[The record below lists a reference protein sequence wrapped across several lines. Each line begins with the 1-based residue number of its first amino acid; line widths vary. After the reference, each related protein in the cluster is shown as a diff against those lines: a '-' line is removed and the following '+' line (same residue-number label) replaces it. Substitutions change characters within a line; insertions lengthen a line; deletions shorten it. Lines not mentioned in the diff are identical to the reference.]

1 MEIPSNIDT
10 TLPPEQE
17 LSIIQMRTEIDEMSE
32 KEAKDWLMKHIYI
45 TRLLT
50 HISKQ
55 LVEAIKDA

>member
-1 MEIPSNIDT
+1 MEVPSSIDT

-17 LSIIQMRTEIDEMSE
+17 LSIIQMRTEVDKMSE

-50 HISKQ
+50 YISKQ

>member
-1 MEIPSNIDT
+1 MEVPPTIKT

-17 LSIIQMRTEIDEMSE
+17 LSILKMRPEIDKMSE

-50 HISKQ
+50 YISKQ
-55 LVEAIKDA
+55 LIVAIKDA

>member
-1 MEIPSNIDT
+1 MEISPNIDT

-17 LSIIQMRTEIDEMSE
+17 LSIIQMRPDIDKMTE

-50 HISKQ
+50 HICKQ
-55 LVEAIKDA
+55 LLKAVK

>member
-1 MEIPSNIDT
+1 MGPSKIDT

-17 LSIIQMRTEIDEMSE
+17 LSLIKMRPEIDAMSE

-50 HISKQ
+50 HICKQ
-55 LVEAIKDA
+55 LLRGKT

>member
-50 HISKQ
+50 YISKQ
-55 LVEAIKDA
+55 LVEVIKDA

>member
-55 LVEAIKDA
+55 LVEVIKDA

>member
-1 MEIPSNIDT
+1 MANPPIIDT

-17 LSIIQMRTEIDEMSE
+17 LSIIQMRPEIDRMTE

-50 HISKQ
+50 HICKQ
-55 LVEAIKDA
+55 LLKGKTN

>member
-1 MEIPSNIDT
+1 MEVPPTIET

-17 LSIIQMRTEIDEMSE
+17 ISIIQLRPEIDKMTE

-50 HISKQ
+50 HICKQ
-55 LVEAIKDA
+55 LLKGKIE

>member
-1 MEIPSNIDT
+1 MEIPSSIDT

-17 LSIIQMRTEIDEMSE
+17 LSIIQMRTEVDKMSE
-32 KEAKDWLMKHIYI
+32 KEAKDWLMKHVYI

-55 LVEAIKDA
+55 LVEVIKDA

>member
-1 MEIPSNIDT
+1 MEISPNIDT

-17 LSIIQMRTEIDEMSE
+17 LSIIQMRPDIDKMTE

-50 HISKQ
+50 HICKQ
-55 LVEAIKDA
+55 LLKLVK